1 MMRAPI
7 IVERDSHGPRL
18 RRCIDL
24 LVLALAAPIAIPLIA
39 VLALAVKLD
48 SGGAAFWGH
57 ERVGRDGRR
66 FRLLK
71 LRTMTTDAD
80 QLKLDLDHLNV
91 LAWPDFKIRNDPR
104 VTRLGRWLRRTSLD
118 ELPQLWNL
126 LRGQLTLV
134 GPRACSVPV
143 DRYELWQTER
153 LDVTP
158 GLFGL
163 WQADGRGR
171 VDFRE
176 RCRMDID
183 QLHSPGPIR
192 ETRLAVKTIVA
203 AASFRDNF

>member
-24 LVLALAAPIAIPLIA
+24 LVLALAVPIAIPLIA
-39 VLALAVKLD
+39 VLALAVKAD
-48 SGGAAFWGH
+48 SAGAAFWGH

-203 AASFRDNF
+203 ATSFRDNF

>member
-1 MMRAPI
+1 MTQAPI
-7 IVERDSHGPRL
+7 IFERDSPGPRL
-18 RRCIDL
+18 RRCVDL
-24 LVLALAAPIAIPLIA
+24 VVLALAAPIAIPLVL
-39 VLALAVKLD
+39 VLALAVRVD
-48 SGGAAFWGH
+48 SAGPAYWGH
-57 ERVGRDGRR
+57 ERLGRDGRR

-80 QLKLDLDHLNV
+80 QRKLDLTHLNV
-91 LAWPDFKIRNDPR
+91 LAWPDFKIPNDPR

-118 ELPQLWNL
+118 EVPQLWNL

-134 GPRACSVPV
+134 GPRPCSVPLE
-143 DRYELWQTER
+143 RYELWQTER

-158 GLFGL
+158 GLFGR
-163 WQADGRGR
+163 WQTEGRGR

-183 QLHSPGPIR
+183 QLHSPGPIA
-192 ETRLAVKTIVA
+192 ETRLAVKTIRA

>member
-1 MMRAPI
+1 MTGAPI
-7 IVERDSHGPRL
+7 FGRDPLVPRL
-18 RRCIDL
+18 RRCVDL
-24 LVLALAAPIAIPLIA
+24 VVLALAAPIAIPLTA
-39 VLALAVKLD
+39 VLALAVKVD
-48 SGGAAFWGH
+48 SAGAAFWGH

-66 FRLLK
+66 FRVLK

-80 QLKLDLDHLNV
+80 ERRLDLTDLNV
-91 LAWPDFKIRNDPR
+91 LAWPDFKIPNDPR

-158 GLFGL
+158 GLFGR
-163 WQADGRGR
+163 WQAEGRGR

-176 RCRMDID
+176 RCRMDIA
-183 QLHSPGPIR
+183 QLHSSGPIP

-203 AASFRDNF
+203 AASFRDDF